1 MSYLLDTNVVSEAAK
16 QRPHPKVLAW
26 LSETPLGQ
34 AYLSAL
40 TLGELVQG
48 VVRAPEA
55 RKPGLERWLE
65 GLKQR
70 FAGRILPLDAEVM
83 ETWGLLTGEAL
94 REGRPLSPLDALL
107 AATALRH
114 GGEGKPPRFVRCPD
128 CLHQCEAR
136 RRWRAPLTTAR
147 EGSPLAPLWGEG
159 QEWGAVER

>member
-26 LSETPLGQ
+26 LSEAPLGQ

-114 GGEGKPPRFVRCPD
+114 GLVLVTRNVAHFRG
-128 CLHQCEAR
+128 L
-136 RRWRAPLTTAR
+136 PLR
-147 EGSPLAPLWGEG
+147 LLNPWEE
-159 QEWGAVER
+159 

>member
-16 QRPHPKVLAW
+16 QRPHPKGLAW

-114 GGEGKPPRFVRCPD
+114 GLVLVTRNVAHFRG
-128 CLHQCEAR
+128 L
-136 RRWRAPLTTAR
+136 PLR
-147 EGSPLAPLWGEG
+147 LLNPWEE
-159 QEWGAVER
+159 